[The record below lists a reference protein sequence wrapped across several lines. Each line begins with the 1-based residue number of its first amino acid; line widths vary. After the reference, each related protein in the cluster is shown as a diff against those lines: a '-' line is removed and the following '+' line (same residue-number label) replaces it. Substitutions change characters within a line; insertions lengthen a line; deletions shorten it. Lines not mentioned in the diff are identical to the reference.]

1 MKIVFVTLFAIFA
14 SSTAVAECPAPL
26 AISDLGPLAEE
37 DQQILDRLDEI
48 ENQPDAK
55 AQAEA
60 EAAIPI
66 EAFGG
71 QGECSDAT
79 CVSGSRGDCDA
90 PHQPEGN

>member
-1 MKIVFVTLFAIFA
+1 MKIVLATLITIFA
-14 SSTAVAECPAPL
+14 SSVAAAECPAPL
-26 AISDLGPLAEE
+26 AVSDLGSLAEE

-48 ENQPDAK
+48 ENRPDVK
-55 AQAEA
+55 ARAEA
-60 EAAIPI
+60 EATIPI

-90 PHQPEGN
+90 LHEPQSN